1 MAIYKCKVC
10 GFVYDEE
17 KEGRPVSQLD
27 ACPVCRQPV
36 SNLLPVSD
44 GMDCVGRCDAA
55 DGAADGAGIAAD
67 LSYDPAT
74 VRHDP
79 SARYMEEIHEMAVTG
94 KTIGGAMS
102 TKMPVPNWD
111 DILLLG
117 SQLNP
122 APLNDG
128 DPVDTRTVI
137 GKHAKKPM
145 VLESPI
151 YISHMSF
158 GALSREVKVALAKGS
173 AMAKTAMCSGE
184 GGILPEEKESSYK
197 YIFEYI
203 PNKYSVTDENLR
215 SSDAIE
221 IKIGQG
227 TKPGMGGH
235 LPGEKVTAEI
245 AAIRGKKQGEDIQSP
260 SKFPEINSKEDLRAM
275 VSMLRERSEG
285 RPIGIKIA
293 AGNIERDLEHCVFAG
308 PDFITI
314 DGRGGATG
322 SSPLFLR
329 EATTIPTVYALARA
343 RKYLDAVHADIDLV
357 ITGGLRVSADFAK
370 ALAMGADAIAVA
382 SAPLIAAACQQYRIC
397 GTGSCPVGVATQ
409 DPELRK
415 RLQVD
420 VAAQR
425 VANYLNVSTE
435 ELRTFAR
442 VTGNTS
448 VHGLSMKNLV
458 TLSSD
463 MAAYTGIRHA
473 GQPCEE
479 YNITPAE
486 EIGRAD
492 FEKKENIKEER
503 TMKKYKCKICGE
515 VFEVKDG
522 ETPVCPLCK
531 ATGDKL
537 ELIEEAPANK
547 YAGTQTEK
555 NLHAAFDG
563 ESGARNK
570 YTYFASVAKKEGYE
584 QIAALFLKTAEN
596 EKEHAKMWF
605 KELNGI
611 GDTAAN
617 LAAAAAGE
625 NYEWTDMYEGF
636 AKTAEEEGF
645 PELAA
650 KFRMVA
656 AIEKHHEERYRALLK
671 NVETAAVF
679 EKSEVKI
686 WECRNCGHLVVGTK
700 APEVC
705 PVCAHPQSY
714 FEVHAENY

>member
-1 MAIYKCKVC
+1 MMAIYKCIVC
-10 GFVYDEE
+10 GAIYDEE
-17 KEGRPVSQLD
+17 KEGTPVSQLTC
-27 ACPVCRQPV
+27 CPVCKLPV
-36 SNLLPVSD
+36 SNLVPVQEP
-44 GMDCVGRCDAA
+44 AEKA
-55 DGAADGAGIAAD
+55 PPK
-67 LSYDPAT
+67 SYSGKLDYDSAT
-74 VRHDP
+74 ARQDP
-79 SARYMEEIHEMAVTG
+79 SCRYMAEIHEMAVTG
-94 KTIGGAMS
+94 KSIGGSMS
-102 TKMPVPNWD
+102 TRMPMPNWD
-111 DILLLG
+111 DVLLLG

-122 APLNDG
+122 PPLNDE
-128 DPVDTRTVI
+128 DPVDTTTVI

-145 VLESPI
+145 VLENPV

-158 GALSREVKVALAKGS
+158 GALSKEVKVALAKGS

-184 GGILPEEKESSYK
+184 GGILPEEKAASYK

-215 SSDAIE
+215 TSDAIE

-245 AAIRGKKQGEDIQSP
+245 AAIRGKAQGQDIQSP
-260 SKFPEINSKEDLRAM
+260 SKFPELNSKEDLRAM
-275 VSMLRERSEG
+275 VNMLRERSDG

-293 AGNIERDLEHCVFAG
+293 AGNIERDLEYCVFAR

-322 SSPLFLR
+322 SSPLMLR
-329 EATTIPTVYALARA
+329 EATTVPTIYALSRA
-343 RKYLDAVHADIDLV
+343 RKYLDSVGSDISLV

-370 ALAMGADAIAVA
+370 ALAMGADAIAIA
-382 SAPLIAAACQQYRIC
+382 SAGLIAAACQQYRIC
-397 GTGSCPVGVATQ
+397 GSGNCPVGVATQ
-409 DPELRK
+409 NPELRE
-415 RLQVD
+415 RLKVD
-420 VAAQR
+420 AAAQR
-425 VANYLNVSTE
+425 VANFLNVSLA

-442 VTGNTS
+442 VTGNHS
-448 VHGLSMKNLV
+448 VHGLSLDDLV
-458 TLSSD
+458 TTD
-463 MAAYTGIRHA
+463 RDIAEYTGIRHV
-473 GQPCEE
+473 GQPAPSV
-479 YNITPAE
+479 PAVSSHSQ
-486 EIGRAD
+486 
-492 FEKKENIKEER
+492 IKEEPVMR
-503 TMKKYKCKICGE
+503 QYRCKLCGE

-522 ETPVCPLCK
+522 ETPVCPRCR
-531 ATGDKL
+531 AAGEML
-537 ELIEEAPANK
+537 EAVSAETKNK

-596 EKEHAKMWF
+596 EREHAKMWF
-605 KELNGI
+605 QELSGI

-617 LAAAAAGE
+617 LLAAAEGE
-625 NYEWTDMYEGF
+625 NYEWTDMYDGF
-636 AKTAEEEGF
+636 AKTAEAEGF

-650 KFRMVA
+650 KFRMVG

-679 EKSEVKI
+679 EKSEVKV
-686 WECRNCGHLVVGTK
+686 WECRNCGHIVVGTK
-700 APEVC
+700 APEIC
-705 PVCAHPQSY
+705 PACAHPQSY
-714 FEVHAENY
+714 FEIREENY